1 MYVSCKWQYH
11 FILYLVDSTVL
22 DAVQYSC
29 IQEETPHSSDTND
42 TSTNVS
48 IATYRNKSNIHCQ
61 NKFLQKPVC
70 ARLLLVDGWMLKVKW
85 DEFPLIWW
93 LVQAFRQ
100 YMIMEVNSWHR
111 DGPDIFI
118 TKSELAYKIDSGI
131 FVWYCISR
139 TRSWYSPN
147 SQLGLL
153 VYLNRGVK
161 PLVGVLA

>member
-48 IATYRNKSNIHCQ
+48 ITTYRNKNNIHCQ

-70 ARLLLVDGWMLKVKW
+70 ARLLLVDGWMLGQVRWISSNLMVGTSFQTIYDHGGK
-85 DEFPLIWW
+85 
-93 LVQAFRQ
+93 LVA
-100 YMIMEVNSWHR
+100 
-111 DGPDIFI
+111 
-118 TKSELAYKIDSGI
+118 
-131 FVWYCISR
+131 
-139 TRSWYSPN
+139 
-147 SQLGLL
+147 
-153 VYLNRGVK
+153 
-161 PLVGVLA
+161 